1 MGGKSE
7 EIYFINRE
15 SSFQGDKTRIK
26 NLRSFEDILED
37 KTRMKNFEWIR
48 RIFRMEGNEEGNY
61 LRSPVEG
68 NITGLPN
75 SGLDA
80 NLAKEVK
87 ND

>member
-1 MGGKSE
+1 
-7 EIYFINRE
+7 
-15 SSFQGDKTRIK
+15 
-26 NLRSFEDILED
+26 
-37 KTRMKNFEWIR
+37 MKNFEWIR